1 MKRSITLLAS
11 AVFLFLGSDKVS
23 NGAGDDEDL
32 NPGVKT
38 LNVTDISSSSATF
51 NGKLNIPEQI
61 AADFDFGFELCTSE
75 NFEEETTTHYTVGTY
90 LASDMTF
97 QYKVEYSLKPL
108 QTYYV
113 RTYMLNSKCLYYGA
127 VMRFQTSEF
136 TPEYVDLGLSVN
148 WATCN
153 VGAISPKGYGDYFAW
168 GETEPYYN
176 GDSQNPTGWKSGKSS
191 GYWWSSYKYC
201 KGGPTTMTKYCNNSS
216 YGFIGFTDSKTVLDP
231 EDDVAHVNW
240 GGDWR
245 MPTKAEFDELC
256 NSSNCIWTWTME
268 NGVNGYKVVS
278 KKSGYEGN
286 YIFLPAAGFLRGTYL
301 YDVGSYCNYW
311 SSSLC
316 TDYPPCA
323 YYLYFSSGY
332 CGTSSIGRSFGR
344 SVRPVCL

>member
-11 AVFLFLGSDKVS
+11 AVFLFLSCDKVS
-23 NGAGDDEDL
+23 NGAGDDEDF
-32 NPGVKT
+32 NPGVET
-38 LNVTDISSSSATF
+38 LN
-51 NGKLNIPEQI
+51 
-61 AADFDFGFELCTSE
+61 
-75 NFEEETTTHYTVGTY
+75 
-90 LASDMTF
+90 
-97 QYKVEYSLKPL
+97 
-108 QTYYV
+108 
-113 RTYMLNSKCLYYGA
+113 
-127 VMRFQTSEF
+127 
-136 TPEYVDLGLSVN
+136 VDLGLSVK

-153 VGAISPKGYGDYFAW
+153 VGASKPEEYGDYFAW

-245 MPTKAEFDELC
+245 MPTKAEFDELR
-256 NSSNCIWTWTME
+256 NTSNCTWTWTTV

-286 YIFLPAAGFLRGTYL
+286 YIFLPAAGYRLGTSL
-301 YDVGSYCNYW
+301 DGVGSYGRYW
-311 SSSLC
+311 SSSLY
-316 TDYPPCA
+316 TDYPIGAYVLSFNLA
-323 YYLYFSSGY
+323 YYDKGNGARYAGL
-332 CGTSSIGRSFGR
+332 
-344 SVRPVCL
+344 SVRPVCH

>member
-11 AVFLFLGSDKVS
+11 AVFLFLSCDKVS
-23 NGAGDDEDL
+23 NGAGDDEDF
-32 NPGVKT
+32 NPGVET
-38 LNVTDISSSSATF
+38 LN
-51 NGKLNIPEQI
+51 
-61 AADFDFGFELCTSE
+61 
-75 NFEEETTTHYTVGTY
+75 
-90 LASDMTF
+90 
-97 QYKVEYSLKPL
+97 
-108 QTYYV
+108 
-113 RTYMLNSKCLYYGA
+113 
-127 VMRFQTSEF
+127 
-136 TPEYVDLGLSVN
+136 VDLGLSVK

-153 VGAISPKGYGDYFAW
+153 VGASKPEEYGDYFAW

-245 MPTKAEFDELC
+245 MPTKAEFDELR
-256 NSSNCIWTWTME
+256 NTSNCTWTWTTE

-286 YIFLPAAGFLRGTYL
+286 YIFLPAAGYRIGTYL
-301 YDVGSYCNYW
+301 YDVGSYGRYW
-311 SSSLC
+311 SSSLY
-316 TDYPPCA
+316 TDYPHCA
-323 YYLYFSSGY
+323 YYLNFDSGRY
-332 CGTSSIGRSFGR
+332 YTGNNDRRYGH
-344 SVRPVCL
+344 SVRPVCP